1 MVSERMTSPEEKKS
15 VASARSQRKV
25 LCSIGHGPYE
35 ELLRHSAP
43 TFMGYAA
50 KHDYDVVLR
59 FAVPTGA
66 RPIAWAK
73 VPLIRQ
79 LLENY
84 DVVLWIDADAI
95 IVDKTYDI
103 ADEARPGDWMC
114 LCRHE
119 TSEGL
124 VPNTGVWMFAAS
136 TQAKTFLERVEAHR
150 GFDHHHWWE
159 NAAVIDL
166 LGYEFDPVRLGSE
179 KSLSGVRY
187 LDNSW
192 NSVAGAPAPRPR
204 IKHYAG
210 LPFDVRA
217 AAIRS
222 DADANWTEASGLAV
236 PTDTLQLTTELR
248 LGRV

>member
-1 MVSERMTSPEEKKS
+1 MG
-15 VASARSQRKV
+15 SARSQRKV
-25 LCSIGHGPYE
+25 LCSIGHGRYE

-43 TFMGYAA
+43 TFMSYAA

-59 FAVPTGA
+59 FAVPTSA
-66 RPIAWAK
+66 RPIPWAK
-73 VPLIRQ
+73 VPLIRE
-79 LLENY
+79 LLENH

-95 IVDKTYDI
+95 IVDETQDI
-103 ADEARPGDWMC
+103 ADEAGPGDWMC

-119 TSEGL
+119 TSEGS
-124 VPNTGVWMFAAS
+124 VPNTGVWMFVAC
-136 TQAKTFLERVEAHR
+136 TQAKKFLESVDAHR

-166 LGYEFDPVRLGSE
+166 LGYKFDPVRLGSE
-179 KSLSGVRY
+179 KSLPGVRY
-187 LDNSW
+187 LDNEW
-192 NSVAGAPAPRPR
+192 NSLGVAPAARPR

-222 DADANWTEASGLAV
+222 DFEAKGADVSSFAV
-236 PTDTLQLTTELR
+236 PTDTSN
-248 LGRV
+248 